1 MLAEGQGSVLSLF
14 MGFLLGAFIEWAT
27 GMGTSFGLGMYLPTP
42 YTFPMM
48 IGGAGRD
55 WWQANR
61 LDPVVDKIREQ
72 EGSADA
78 EKRRALI
85 LLGTFMIAA
94 GALTGEAFF
103 GVESA
108 ILAVIDE
115 TNLVE
120 VFGGAYWIARL
131 IGFTLINLIIFG
143 GLYWL
148 FKRAGILGR
157 STAEA

>member
-1 MLAEGQGSVLSLF
+1 MWTLF
-14 MGFLLGAFIEWAT
+14 FGFLLGAFIEGVT
-27 GMGTSFGLGMYLPTP
+27 GMGTAFGLGMYLPTP

-61 LDPVVDKIREQ
+61 LEPVVEKIREQ
-72 EGSADA
+72 EGSARA
-78 EKRRALI
+78 ESRSALI
-85 LLGTFMIAA
+85 LLTTFMIAA

-115 TNLVE
+115 TGLVS
-120 VFGGAYWIARL
+120 VFGEAYWIARL
-131 IGFTLINLIIFG
+131 IGFVLINVIIFG
-143 GLYWL
+143 GLFWL
-148 FKRAGILGR
+148 FRRAGIMGR
-157 STAEA
+157 SATES

>member
-1 MLAEGQGSVLSLF
+1 
-14 MGFLLGAFIEWAT
+14 
-27 GMGTSFGLGMYLPTP
+27 
-42 YTFPMM
+42 MM

-61 LDPVVDKIREQ
+61 LEPVVEQIREQ
-72 EGSADA
+72 EGSAQA
-78 EKRRALI
+78 ESRSALI
-85 LLGTFMIAA
+85 LLTTFMIAA

-115 TNLVE
+115 TGLVTI
-120 VFGGAYWIARL
+120 FGEMYWIARL
-131 IGFTLINLIIFG
+131 IGFVFINVIIFG

-148 FKRAGILGR
+148 FKRAGIMGR
-157 STAEA
+157 SATES

>member
-1 MLAEGQGSVLSLF
+1 MTTLAL
-14 MGFLLGAFIEWAT
+14 GFLLGAFIEWVT
-27 GMGTSFGLGMYLPTP
+27 GMGTAFGLGMYLPTP

-55 WWQANR
+55 WWQSNR
-61 LDPVVDKIREQ
+61 LEPVVEQIREQ
-72 EGSADA
+72 EGSSVA
-78 EKRRALI
+78 ESRSALI

-115 TNLVE
+115 TGLVDML
-120 VFGGAYWIARL
+120 GGAYWIARL
-131 IGFTLINLIIFG
+131 AGFIVINCIIFG

-148 FKRAGILGR
+148 FKRAGILGQ
-157 STAEA
+157 SATES